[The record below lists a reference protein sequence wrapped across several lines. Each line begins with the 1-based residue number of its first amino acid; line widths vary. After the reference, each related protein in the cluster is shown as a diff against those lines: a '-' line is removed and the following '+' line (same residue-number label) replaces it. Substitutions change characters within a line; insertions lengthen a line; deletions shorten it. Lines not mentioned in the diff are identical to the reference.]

1 MLALAHASRYKP
13 AVERLSDG
21 THRAMIRFGTKQRRR
36 FRITTR
42 DEQEAAERERALIEL
57 GAAIG
62 KARIDPELGAR
73 ILEQAGAGDVERAR
87 KAVAK
92 LAAGERGSLD
102 TKPKPGVLHTFAQ
115 LGEAWTSGRLAAEHP
130 DHIRVKS
137 SAHKDAERLE
147 VINRVV
153 GTVAVKRFVLA
164 DAKRAMA
171 ALPKK
176 LSSATRRQY
185 AQVIGRLLALAVYP
199 LELIPASPL
208 PRGFLPK
215 VTRTRA
221 TAWLYPAEEAALL
234 ACERVPLGRRV
245 LYGFLAREGLR
256 CGEALALGWPE
267 LDLTR
272 GVVRL
277 DKNKTDDPRAWV
289 LAPGVAAAL
298 ERWRGLTD
306 GGELVFRAPNEG
318 RLAEAFRAD
327 LRLAK
332 IDRAELFERSPTRR
346 PIRVHDLRATFVTLS
361 LAAGRSETWVADR
374 TGHRSS
380 VMINN
385 YRRAARH
392 AAELGLG
399 ELAPLDQALVWREV
413 AAPNAGHYGAGNPPP
428 RKRRNTAGSG

>member
-1 MLALAHASRYKP
+1 
-13 AVERLSDG
+13 
-21 THRAMIRFGTKQRRR
+21 MIRFGTKQRRR
-36 FRITTR
+36 FRLTTR
-42 DEQEAAERERALIEL
+42 DPQEAAERERALIEL

-73 ILEQAGAGDVERAR
+73 ILEQAGAGEVARAR
-87 KAVAK
+87 NAFTKLVAGR
-92 LAAGERGSLD
+92 LGRGSLE
-102 TKPKPGVLHTFAQ
+102 TKPAPGAIHTFAQ

-130 DHIRVKS
+130 DHIRVKR
-137 SAHKDAERLE
+137 SAGKDAEKLK
-147 VINRVV
+147 VLNKTIGPVPI
-153 GTVAVKRFVLA
+153 KRFVLA

-171 ALPKK
+171 ALPKG
-176 LSSATRRQY
+176 LASATRRAY
-185 AQVIGRLLALAVYP
+185 AQIIGRMLALAVYP

-221 TAWLYPAEEAALL
+221 TAWLYPAEETALL
-234 ACERVPLGRRV
+234 ACERVPLARRV

-256 CGEALALGWPE
+256 CGEALALTWAD

-272 GVVRL
+272 GAVRL
-277 DKNKTDDPRAWV
+277 DKNKTDDPRAWA
-289 LAPGVAAAL
+289 LTPGVAAAL
-298 ERWRGLTD
+298 ERWRTHTEV
-306 GGELVFRAPNEG
+306 GGELVFHVPNEAH
-318 RLAEAFRAD
+318 LAEAFRAD
-327 LRLAK
+327 LATAK
-332 IDRAELFERSPTRR
+332 IDRAELFERSATRR

-380 VMINN
+380 VMINA

-399 ELAPLDQALVWREV
+399 ELAPLDGALVWREEQT
-413 AAPNAGHYGAGNPPP
+413 PNAGWYSDRNQPP
-428 RKRRNTAGSG
+428 RKRTG

>member
-1 MLALAHASRYKP
+1 M
-13 AVERLSDG
+13 ERLSDG
-21 THRAMIRFGTKQRRR
+21 THRVMIRFGTKQRRR

-42 DEQEAAERERALIEL
+42 DEAEAAERERALVEL

-62 KARIDPELGAR
+62 KVNIDPELGAR
-73 ILEQAGAGDVERAR
+73 ILEQAGAGEVERAR

-92 LAAGERGSLD
+92 LAAGLRGALD
-102 TKPKPGVLHTFAQ
+102 AKPEPGAIHTFAQ
-115 LGEAWTSGRLAAEHP
+115 LGEAWTSNRLAAEHP
-130 DHIRVKS
+130 DHIRVKR
-137 SAHKDAERLE
+137 SAGRDAERLA
-147 VINRVV
+147 VLNKTI
-153 GTVAVKRFVLA
+153 GTVPVNRFVLA

-171 ALPKK
+171 ALPKG
-176 LSSATRRQY
+176 LASATRRQY
-185 AQVIGRLLALAVYP
+185 AQVLGRLLALAVYP

-221 TAWLYPAEEAALL
+221 TAWLYPAEESRLL
-234 ACERVPLGRRV
+234 ACPAVPLARRV
-245 LYGFLAREGLR
+245 LYGVLAREGLR
-256 CGEALALGWPE
+256 CGEALVLAWCD
-267 LDLTR
+267 LDLAR
-272 GVVRL
+272 GALRL
-277 DKNKTDDPRAWV
+277 DTNKTDDPRAWA

-298 ERWRGLTD
+298 EQWRGYGG
-306 GGELVFRAPNEG
+306 GGELVFHVPNEA
-318 RLAEAFRAD
+318 RLAESFRSD
-327 LRLAK
+327 LATAN

-380 VMINN
+380 VMINA

-399 ELAPLDQALVWREV
+399 ELAPLDGALAWREV
-413 AAPNAGHYGAGNPPP
+413 ATPNPGWYGAGNRPQ
-428 RKRRNTAGSG
+428 RKRTG